1 MTPWEE
7 VRSESTTIPAVRR
20 ANPLPWLL
28 LALSLALTVT
38 VLVLGR
44 SRLGDERART
54 AAALKANDDVE
65 ARVREVQKQLDALK
79 EGQAASELV
88 KADVDKHVVE
98 LELTVQKLQA
108 ELDETKAAL
117 KEAERAAR
125 RGRR

>member
-7 VRSESTTIPAVRR
+7 VRSESTMLPRR

-28 LALSLALTVT
+28 LAVSIALTIG

-44 SRLGDERART
+44 TRLGEERQRT
-54 AAALKANDDVE
+54 AQALKANDDVE
-65 ARVREVQKQLDALK
+65 ARLREVQKALDALK
-79 EGQAASELV
+79 ENQAGTEVV
-88 KADVDKHVVE
+88 KAELDKRAVV

-117 KEAERAAR
+117 KEAERR
-125 RGRR
+125 KGRR